1 MTDTPLAEQVREIMR
16 AELQPVRADQASM
29 RAQLDGLRVRLDGLR
44 TEQAAVRT
52 QLDGLRTEQTAM
64 RTQLDGL
71 RADVAPMRAQLDG
84 LPLINRSVTVIQQ
97 EVRALRA
104 AFNDFALTNPTSGEI
119 DALHTDVNRVQ
130 AENAELAARVMTL
143 ERLVRELGERKP

>member
-1 MTDTPLAEQVREIMR
+1 MTDTPLTEQIRDLVR
-16 AELQPVRADQASM
+16 AELAPM
-29 RAQLDGLRVRLDGLR
+29 RV
-44 TEQAAVRT
+44 
-52 QLDGLRTEQTAM
+52 
-64 RTQLDGL
+64 QLDGL
-71 RADVAPMRAQLDG
+71 RADVNGLRSEVAPMRAQLDG
-84 LPLINRSVTVIQQ
+84 LPLINRTVTVIQQ

-119 DALHTDVNRVQ
+119 ESLHTDVNRVQ